1 MSNIF
6 GQPLDQRHTCG
17 KLSCERCPK
26 LLIIREMQTKST
38 VSYHYILMKMAK
50 LFKIKK
56 KTNNNKCWQICK
68 VSGTLTL
75 LVRLQIDTVTLE

>member
-1 MSNIF
+1 
-6 GQPLDQRHTCG
+6 
-17 KLSCERCPK
+17 
-26 LLIIREMQTKST
+26 MQTKST